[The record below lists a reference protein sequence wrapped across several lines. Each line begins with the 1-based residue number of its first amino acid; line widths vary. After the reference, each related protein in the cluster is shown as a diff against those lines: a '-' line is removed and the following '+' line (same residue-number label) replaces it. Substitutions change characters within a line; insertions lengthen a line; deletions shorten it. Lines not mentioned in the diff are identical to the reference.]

1 MSLSHLVFLMAGM
14 GVMTVVGVVLP
25 SIGWVHVSLGSKPE
39 AIPSKPAAPSFAVM
53 RANEGPWGSLQY
65 TRFALE
71 EPADYLPDSTRR
83 LATVPWVFE
92 KFTARR
98 VEELFRSVNVTEAVR
113 QRLLDR
119 AHWQVSSS
127 GVTVQP
133 SMESLRDLGAP
144 ARQQIYA
151 ILDDT
156 ESNYVHR
163 NPFRFRLDGF
173 DEWFANSE
181 LTDEHLDLLRSLSFT
196 NLGGAICIVDLDVLQ
211 QTFTT
216 NEFRRVFES
225 LYSEPCLLMDLQ
237 VSAASDVEALAKYWG
252 RGGREATI
260 LPVLRSLARRPGGG
274 SVNIA
279 QLLPPFAQSRLYT
292 FSPPTTNAP
301 TSGPD
306 CFWTAMNFFNT
317 HPDPGLSNF
326 QYALDVLNRD
336 YSDAS
341 GPKRFGD
348 LLLLL
353 DERRQTIHACV
364 YVADDVVFTKNGADY
379 LQPWTLMKIPD
390 MLAHYA
396 TDQRLTLVTL
406 RPRKT

>member
-1 MSLSHLVFLMAGM
+1 MSLSHLVFLLAGM
-14 GVMTVVGVVLP
+14 AVMTVVGVVLP
-25 SIGWVHVSLGSKPE
+25 SIGWVHVSLGSKTD
-39 AIPSKPAAPSFAVM
+39 AISPKPAAQSSAVQH
-53 RANEGPWGSLQY
+53 AKEGPWGNLEY

-83 LATVPWVFE
+83 LETLPWAFE
-92 KFTARR
+92 KFTARQ
-98 VEELFRSVNVTEAVR
+98 VEDLFRSAKVTEAVR
-113 QRLLDR
+113 QRLLDP
-119 AHWQVSSS
+119 AHWKVGSG
-127 GVTVQP
+127 GVTVHP
-133 SMESLRDLGAP
+133 SMELLRDLGAP

-151 ILDDT
+151 ILDDS
-156 ESNYVHR
+156 EANYVHR

-181 LTDEHLDLLRSLSFT
+181 LSDEHLELLRSLTFT
-196 NLGGAICIVDLDVLQ
+196 NQGGAICIVDLDVLQ

-216 NEFRRVFES
+216 NEFHRVFES

-237 VSAASDVEALAKYWG
+237 VNSASDVEVLAKYWG

-260 LPVLRSLARRPGGG
+260 LPLLRSLARRPGGG

-301 TSGPD
+301 TAGPD
-306 CFWTAMNFFNT
+306 CFWPAMNFFKLQ
-317 HPDPGLSNF
+317 PDPGLSNF

-341 GPKRFGD
+341 GPRRFGD
-348 LLLLL
+348 LLMLL

-396 TDQRLTLVTL
+396 TDQRMTLVTL
-406 RPRKT
+406 RLRKT